1 MNKTLLISLI
11 ALTLSA
17 APAALSRAAEE
28 PTSGLLIMFWNLEN
42 FFDYIDSGT
51 SDSDKEFSA
60 HGTRHWGRKKFQTK
74 CAAIAKTLMWV
85 GGREGRMPDVFAVAE
100 VENRYVLRRL
110 IEDTMIRKYGYEI
123 VHYDSPDPRGIDV
136 ALLYRPQT
144 LELLESRPVRVHGTA
159 PSPSVPG
166 SAAAAPEPAV
176 LVTRDILMTKFRLSD
191 QGGDRLLDQGSAVL
205 VAGDTLA
212 VLVNHHPSKYGGGD
226 TDWRRDA
233 ALARLKAL
241 KDSLVAAGVSKVVAT
256 GDFNDTPENTR
267 FQADT
272 LCPFV
277 NLASPLSARGEGS
290 IRFNGRWQLIDMF
303 LVTPPL
309 LGSRVAA
316 PPTAPADRDT
326 HHDGSAV
333 EMEILHPPFLTVRD
347 NVHSGDKPLRT
358 YSGPRYIGGVSDHRP
373 VILRLELGPALEPVP
388 DPALSGREDTSVNG
402 GPGSVDKK
410 EQQ

>member
-1 MNKTLLISLI
+1 MKNLHH
-11 ALTLSA
+11 LTLAVFVALLLAFSPVSLTAQTSA
-17 APAALSRAAEE
+17 
-28 PTSGLLIMFWNLEN
+28 SGPGPSSSDSGKLLLMFWNLEN
-42 FFDYIDSGT
+42 FFDYIDGGT

-191 QGGDRLLDQGSAVL
+191 QGGDRLLDQGAAVL

-241 KDSLVAAGVSKVVAT
+241 KDSLVTAGVSKVVAT

-309 LGSRVAA
+309 LGTR
-316 PPTAPADRDT
+316 T
-326 HHDGSAV
+326 V

-373 VILRLELGPALEPVP
+373 VILRLGLGPALEPVP
-388 DPALSGREDTSVNG
+388 DPALSGREGSSANG

-410 EQQ
+410 E